1 MISLGIRK
9 PKRYGTFGALLVAC
23 LLALG
28 ASASALAAQEPSVP
42 SPPDVIQGYAVPKH
56 TFTSGAW
63 LGVELKDVTASLAH
77 SMKLPGES
85 GAIVTKIEP
94 NSPASK
100 AGLEVNDVILEFGS
114 WKVWSAAQLARLLR
128 ETPPGRSVELR
139 VSRAGKMR
147 NLHATLAARSEHA
160 FMPQFNPPSAV
171 IPPRDFNF
179 RGPRVFDF
187 HFNFAGPVLGVTGQT
202 LTPQLAA
209 FFGVKQ
215 GSGVLVESV
224 EKDSP
229 AAKAGLEAGDCIVK
243 VGSAAIASMS
253 DLRGALENLTGSQ
266 VTLSVVRAKQ
276 ERTLTATLEPG
287 WRSKYESHGPM
298 RREWPGWP
306 GVHGE
311 LLSAKA
317 QLAQIQA
324 LQKQIE
330 RELPRLEAQ
339 MREINRQLPR
349 LKKEAQF
356 QIDRQTPSINKMM
369 IQLQK
374 QAPQFEM
381 QGKQLEQMLRS
392 MEAAAGT
399 GSV

>member
-1 MISLGIRK
+1 MISFGLRRS
-9 PKRYGTFGALLVAC
+9 KRFAALCTLLVAG
-23 LLALG
+23 LLAAGAG
-28 ASASALAAQEPSVP
+28 ASDLAAQEPLAP
-42 SPPDVIQGYAVPKH
+42 SSPDVIHEYAVPNRS
-56 TFTSGAW
+56 FTSGAW
-63 LGVELKDVTASLAH
+63 LGVELKEVTAALAH
-77 SMKLPGES
+77 SMKLPGEY
-85 GAIVTKIEP
+85 GAIVTKVEP

-114 WKVWSAAQLARLLR
+114 WKVWSAAQLAQLLR

-147 NLHATLAARSEHA
+147 NLHATLAARSAHA

-179 RGPRVFDF
+179 HGPRVFNF
-187 HFNFAGPVLGVTGQT
+187 HFNVAGPVLGITGQT

-209 FFGVKQ
+209 YFGVKQ
-215 GSGVLVESV
+215 GRGVLVESV

-243 VGSAAIASMS
+243 VGSAAVASMS

-306 GVHGE
+306 GVHWQ

-381 QGKQLEQMLRS
+381 QGKQLERMLRS